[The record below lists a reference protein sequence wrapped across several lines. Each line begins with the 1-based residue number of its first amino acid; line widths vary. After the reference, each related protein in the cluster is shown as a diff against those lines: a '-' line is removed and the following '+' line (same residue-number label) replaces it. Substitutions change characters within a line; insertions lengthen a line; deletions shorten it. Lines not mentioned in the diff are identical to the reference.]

1 MSLLPTYYIEDDIE
15 KPESTRSI
23 PREYGIDFETGRL
36 TGKIVSGLD
45 AIKVWVWLTLKVQRY
60 RYQIYSWDYGNE
72 YETLI
77 GKRYTKEYL
86 ETEIKR
92 MTEECLLMNEN
103 ITGISDFQ
111 IEMENAHLRI
121 GFEVH
126 TTFGSGKLNN
136 VELR

>member
-1 MSLLPTYYIEDDIE
+1 MSLMPTYIGDSSE
-15 KPESTRSI
+15 KSESQKRI
-23 PREYGIDFETGRL
+23 PREYEIDFKTNKL
-36 TGKIVSGLD
+36 SGKIVSGLE
-45 AIKVWVWLTLKVQRY
+45 AIKIWVWLALKVQRY

-92 MTEECLLMNEN
+92 MTEDCLLVNEN
-103 ITGISDFQ
+103 ITGISDFH
-111 IEMENAHLRI
+111 IETEDDRLKI

-126 TTFGSGKLNN
+126 TTFGNGRINN
-136 VELR
+136 IEVR